1 MNTPIQP
8 ATASGQVMPEASI
21 PTVSYTELPK
31 FEAKGVPTVTSDPNK
46 TASYLYVK
54 AQPENIAPNYNPANT
69 VASQKVIQ
77 NLQTTT
83 ALTPN
88 QPEVVIRQTDGSAY
102 KPMFYPGYN
111 LLSNIDIQMSLKAS
125 ASVSSAITSHVISTA
140 TKPGVYAFSSATPK
154 PTLMDS
160 SSFGL
165 PMPAPSAPL
174 PTPPSIMD
182 PGYGYGYGSAPPAY
196 GAMPPLPMDPGYGYG
211 SGMPSP
217 TPPLIKPD
225 GTPLFDHGMPSSPY
239 GSAQLLNAD
248 GQPIKSDGSPYD
260 YNSYGGPA
268 PLALVKSDGTPIK
281 GSLKE
286 HIYTDIFQDTE
297 LRDKTIE
304 TFGQWTATYSASDT
318 QKQMRE
324 AWSNIMKG
332 QDPSTPMEHTVMDI
346 YTTRKAR
353 WERLANTM
361 GLDAVPKEFQLYRGV
376 SSEFFVEA
384 VVKAWR
390 DTSSTDMQIP
400 AHELSSWSLTRN
412 TAEGFGSNP
421 NASVVYEANVPFE
434 RTLADKFVDDG
445 TFITSFS
452 RENEVVVALSE
463 KNTLTTPKDKATV
476 KFQGKTYTYAERA
489 SLIAAWD
496 AAQAAK
502 PPAGS
507 VPPNTPNQPLP
518 GYPSPYPSTPGYPS
532 STPPLP
538 VPPVGQP

>member
-1 MNTPIQP
+1 
-8 ATASGQVMPEASI
+8 
-21 PTVSYTELPK
+21 
-31 FEAKGVPTVTSDPNK
+31 
-46 TASYLYVK
+46 
-54 AQPENIAPNYNPANT
+54 
-69 VASQKVIQ
+69 
-77 NLQTTT
+77 
-83 ALTPN
+83 
-88 QPEVVIRQTDGSAY
+88 
-102 KPMFYPGYN
+102 
-111 LLSNIDIQMSLKAS
+111 
-125 ASVSSAITSHVISTA
+125 
-140 TKPGVYAFSSATPK
+140 
-154 PTLMDS
+154 
-160 SSFGL
+160 
-165 PMPAPSAPL
+165 
-174 PTPPSIMD
+174 MD

-196 GAMPPLPMDPGYGYG
+196 GATPPSPIDPGYGYG

-225 GTPLFDHGMPSSPY
+225 GTPLFDHGLPSSPY
-239 GSAQLLNAD
+239 GGPQLLNAD
-248 GQPIKSDGSPYD
+248 GKPINSDGSLAHD
-260 YNSYGGPA
+260 YSSYGSTPGQ
-268 PLALVKSDGTPIK
+268 ALLKPDGTPVK

-332 QDPSTPMEHTVMDI
+332 QDPSTPMEHTVTDI

-361 GLDAVPKEFQLYRGV
+361 GLEAVPKEFQLYRGV

-421 NASVVYEANVPFE
+421 KASVVYEANVPFE

-445 TFITSFS
+445 TFITTFS

-507 VPPNTPNQPLP
+507 APPSAPSMPGYPSTPYPAMP
-518 GYPSPYPSTPGYPS
+518 GYPSPSYPPPSGYPTAPGTPF
-532 STPPLP
+532 TPP
-538 VPPVGQP
+538 PPAGQP